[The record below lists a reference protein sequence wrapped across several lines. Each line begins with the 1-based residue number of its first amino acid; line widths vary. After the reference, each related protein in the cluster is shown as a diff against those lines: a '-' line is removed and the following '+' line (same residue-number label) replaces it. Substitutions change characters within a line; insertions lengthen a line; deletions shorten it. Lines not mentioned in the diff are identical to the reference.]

1 MVEKC
6 ILEWL
11 GSIPSHWDI
20 QKGKFVFKQ
29 RNSKGNSKNLE
40 LLSPTQKYG
49 VIPQMKYE
57 ELTGMGAVKLN
68 DKIDLNGL
76 KTICKGDY
84 CISLR
89 SFQGGF
95 EYSQYEGVVSPA
107 YQVFYAT
114 IPINE
119 GYYRYLFK
127 DKCFID
133 KMNSYTMSLRD
144 GKNISFTD
152 FGNTYLP
159 VPPLDEQNRI
169 AEFLDDRCTEI
180 DAISSEIQEQINTLE
195 EYKKSVIT
203 DAVTKGL
210 NPNVEMKDSGIE
222 WIGQVPK
229 DWTSTRLGV
238 SSWVRARLGWKG
250 LRAEE
255 YVDEGHPF
263 LSAFNI
269 VNNKVSWESLNYIN
283 DERYDESP
291 EIKLSIGDII
301 IVKDGAGIGKC
312 ARINSLPLGTA
323 TTNSSLG
330 VITTRNRLSNLYLY
344 YYLQCAV
351 FQNLIFRMI
360 NGMGVPHLTQETLRK
375 IVIPLPT
382 LEEQRQIT
390 EYLDSKCAEIDGAIE
405 DKQKQFETLEDYK
418 KTLIYEYV
426 TGKKVVA

>member
-1 MVEKC
+1 MVEMKESG
-6 ILEWL
+6 IAWV
-11 GSIPSHWDI
+11 GDIPFDWEV
-20 QKGKFVFKQ
+20 QKGKYC
-29 RNSKGNSKNLE
+29 L
-40 LLSPTQKYG
+40 KYIEKPVKEDDD
-49 VIPQMKYE
+49 VI
-57 ELTGMGAVKLN
+57 T
-68 DKIDLNGL
+68 
-76 KTICKGDY
+76 
-84 CISLR
+84 
-89 SFQGGF
+89 
-95 EYSQYEGVVSPA
+95 
-107 YQVFYAT
+107 
-114 IPINE
+114 
-119 GYYRYLFK
+119 
-127 DKCFID
+127 CF
-133 KMNSYTMSLRD
+133 RD
-144 GKNISFTD
+144 GEVTLRKNRREDGFTISEKEIGYQGIDVGDLIVHGMDGFAGAIGISDSRGKASPVLNVLDTTHNKK
-152 FGNTYLP
+152 FIMYYLRNMAYNGVFIALATGIRVRTCDTNWGKLKELP
-159 VPPLDEQNRI
+159 YILPPRQIQDRIVQCIDNRC
-169 AEFLDDRCTEI
+169 AEI

-210 NPNVEMKDSGIE
+210 NPNAEMKDSGIE

-375 IVIPLPT
+375 IVIPLPS
-382 LEEQRQIT
+382 LDEQRQIT

-405 DKQKQFETLEDYK
+405 DKQKQLETLEDYK

-426 TGKKVVA
+426 TGKKEVA

>member
-1 MVEKC
+1 MVEENV
-6 ILEWL
+6 IEWL
-11 GSIPSHWDI
+11 GKLPSHWNTSRI
-20 QKGKFVFKQ
+20 SGVYELRVQKVSDNDYPPLSVTKQ
-29 RNSKGNSKNLE
+29 GILPQLE
-40 LLSPTQKYG
+40 TVAKTNAHDDRKL
-49 VIPQMKYE
+49 
-57 ELTGMGAVKLN
+57 VK
-68 DKIDLNGL
+68 
-76 KTICKGDY
+76 KGDFAINSRSDRRGS
-84 CISLR
+84 CGISDYDG
-89 SFQGGF
+89 S
-95 EYSQYEGVVSPA
+95 VSLINTVMKPREEMCPKYYDWLFHTTQFA
-107 YQVFYAT
+107 DEFYKWGHGIVDDLWTTNWQDMKKIT
-114 IPINE
+114 IP
-119 GYYRYLFK
+119 L
-127 DKCFID
+127 
-133 KMNSYTMSLRD
+133 
-144 GKNISFTD
+144 
-152 FGNTYLP
+152 
-159 VPPLDEQNRI
+159 PPLDEQNRI
-169 AEFLDDRCTEI
+169 AEFLDDRCAEI

-210 NPNVEMKDSGIE
+210 NPNAEMKDSGIE

-375 IVIPLPT
+375 IVIPLPS
-382 LEEQRQIT
+382 LDEQRQIT

-405 DKQKQFETLEDYK
+405 DKQKQLETLEDYK

-426 TGKKVVA
+426 TGKKEVA